1 LLNIGE
7 YTGKNLRYPLEF
19 KHGSN
24 TKDYSQ
30 GPYLMFNKD
39 FDPLQ
44 ILQDLQGQVS
54 QCSKNI
60 TQLAQNIQQMRDLN
74 SRVVDQLNQQTH
86 AINALDQNQQD
97 HDGRIRLIEITKQY
111 ENQNPNT
118 HN

>member
-1 LLNIGE
+1 
-7 YTGKNLRYPLEF
+7 
-19 KHGSN
+19 
-24 TKDYSQ
+24 
-30 GPYLMFNKD
+30 MFNKD

-60 TQLAQNIQQMRDLN
+60 TQLAQNIQQMRDLH

-111 ENQNPNT
+111 ENQNKND
-118 HN
+118 H